1 MKTLKL
7 FKYPRTNHLPWSDGL
22 SDDDKKIETL
32 SDFEGKQIVV
42 TEKMDGENTTMYNNY
57 IHSRSLDSANHVSR
71 DWVKS
76 LHAQISH
83 NIPEGWRV
91 CGENLYAVHSIE
103 YDNLPTYF
111 MAFSVWD
118 DNNDCL
124 SWDDTLNWL
133 RLLDLQPVPVLFE
146 GTFEDFM
153 RVESQLRQSLLD
165 SNKEGYVIR
174 VRDKI
179 AREDFPTNYAKYVRA
194 NHVQTD
200 EHWMHTQIRKNKLTG
215 NV

>member
-1 MKTLKL
+1 M
-7 FKYPRTNHLPWSDGL
+7 
-22 SDDDKKIETL
+22 
-32 SDFEGKQIVV
+32 
-42 TEKMDGENTTMYNNY
+42 
-57 IHSRSLDSANHVSR
+57 
-71 DWVKS
+71 
-76 LHAQISH
+76 
-83 NIPEGWRV
+83 
-91 CGENLYAVHSIE
+91 
-103 YDNLPTYF
+103 
-111 MAFSVWD
+111 
-118 DNNDCL
+118 
-124 SWDDTLNWL
+124 
-133 RLLDLQPVPVLFE
+133 QPVPVLFE